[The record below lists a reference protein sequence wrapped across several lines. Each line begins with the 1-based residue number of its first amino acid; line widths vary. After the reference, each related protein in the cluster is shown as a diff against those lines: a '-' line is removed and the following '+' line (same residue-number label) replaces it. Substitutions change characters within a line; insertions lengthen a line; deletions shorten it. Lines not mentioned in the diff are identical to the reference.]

1 MTFVN
6 PLLKKI
12 AALIELPSVSSVNPS
27 FDMGNRAVVERL
39 AEWYRAAGF
48 VVEVL
53 PLAGQPNK
61 ANMVATLGS
70 GAGGLLLS
78 GHTDTV
84 PCNEELWQSNPFS
97 LSERDGKLYG
107 LGTADMKSFLV
118 LALEAASLFTAGK
131 LLKPLTVIATADEE
145 SSMAGAK
152 ALLASGRSLADFAVI
167 GEPTGLRPVRMHKG
181 VMMEGVR
188 LIGQAG
194 HSSNPAYGNSALEG
208 MNRLMTELLLLRDE
222 LQLQYQNPAFEVPVP
237 TLNLG
242 HICGGDNPNRICG
255 QCDLSFDLRPLPG
268 MKLEQSRKMV
278 RERLSERMQG
288 SGLSLEFESL
298 FDGIPALETAKD
310 SEIVTVA
317 ERLSGYESE
326 AVAFGTEAPYLTEMG
341 MQVVVMGPGDIAQA
355 HQPDEFLRL
364 DALQPTVDLLQSL
377 INHFCLHPA
386 S

>member
-1 MTFVN
+1 MTFSN

-27 FDMGNRAVVERL
+27 FDMGNRAVIERL

-48 VVEVL
+48 KVEVL

-61 ANMVATLGS
+61 ANMVATLGQ

-118 LALEAASLFTAGK
+118 LALEAASLFAAK
-131 LLKPLTVIATADEE
+131 QLHKPLTVIATADEE

-167 GEPTGLRPVRMHKG
+167 GEPTSLRPVRMHKG
-181 VMMEGVR
+181 VMMEGIR

-208 MNRLMTELLLLRDE
+208 MNRVMNELLLLRDE
-222 LQLQYQNPAFEVPVP
+222 LQLRYQNLAFEVPVP

-255 QCDLSFDLRPLPG
+255 QCDLSIDLRPLPG
-268 MKLEQSRKMV
+268 MKLDETRSLIH
-278 RERLSERMQG
+278 ERLHERLRG
-288 SGLSLEFESL
+288 SGLTLEFESL
-298 FDGIPALETAKD
+298 FDGIPPLETAKN
-310 SEIVTVA
+310 SEIVQVA
-317 ERLSGYESE
+317 ERLSGHGAES
-326 AVAFGTEAPYLTEMG
+326 VAFGTEAPYLTQMG
-341 MQVVVMGPGDIAQA
+341 MEVVVMGPGDIAQA

-364 DALQPTVDLLQSL
+364 DSLQPTVDLLARL
-377 INHFCLHPA
+377 IKHFCQEG
-386 S
+386 